1 MKLDQ
6 ERRPK
11 ARQAVKLTL
20 STPLVLSDLCVKRGR
35 ASHLFPQSGGS
46 NFSHVTRVDLVSSV
60 ILRTWQLSLTS
71 QWKWVGSVSVFF
83 GAWKSVS
90 CTCLWNYCFKESS
103 SRITTLASCLSKA
116 PAFIKPKEQSND
128 WQLASVFKLVPWSLI
143 PKKEGNGCDSEKAST
158 HSSSNIEMHGI
169 IKGFDSRVRLGRQL
183 LQGFDWHSEEDFPSK
198 RRKDCEVLLP
208 HQKGTAQLCHLAR
221 ALKKKRLQL
230 RRTNGEPHQKR
241 LETKCELQSHSL
253 QEKVV
258 ECVRRREYST

>member
-1 MKLDQ
+1 MSREWIWFPRSFCEPDSYHLLVNESGWGQFQSSSELESQCHVLAYGMIASKNHPQ
-6 ERRPK
+6 EWEDWLLAYQGLRPLSNQKNNLMIDSLHQSLSLFPGVWSPRKREMAVIQYEK
-11 ARQAVKLTL
+11 AR
-20 STPLVLSDLCVKRGR
+20 
-35 ASHLFPQSGGS
+35 
-46 NFSHVTRVDLVSSV
+46 
-60 ILRTWQLSLTS
+60 
-71 QWKWVGSVSVFF
+71 
-83 GAWKSVS
+83 
-90 CTCLWNYCFKESS
+90 
-103 SRITTLASCLSKA
+103 
-116 PAFIKPKEQSND
+116 
-128 WQLASVFKLVPWSLI
+128 
-143 PKKEGNGCDSEKAST
+143 T